1 MRLAHGFIAMLLIA
15 QGLAI
20 SACSVIYPLE
30 DQTDRWQAVGSPK
43 EPVRLAY
50 REEGHGKPVLLIHGL
65 GTNSYSWRHLW
76 PVLAKD
82 HRVISVDLKGFG
94 RSDKPFDDFYSVSDQ
109 ARLVSQFMEN
119 MALRDVT
126 VVGHS
131 FGGGVALM
139 MALDRR
145 SGAAGRIKRLVL
157 LNSIAYPQKIPSFF
171 KVLRTPVLGHLGATA
186 TLPEL
191 QTKAALMLAYHD
203 DSKSAAEMLPPIR
216 GRSTRRAAN
225 THWCARHSKSCPTTC
240 RLSPGAIAPFASPYS
255 LSGASTTRSCPLP
268 LVFGCTRPCR
278 IRSSIP
284 SISAATFRMKSSR
297 RRPRV
302 RYRNSCIGRVFGER
316 LATRSPSQ
324 PPIRVPSGWLGG
336 GAGGTVLQ

>member
-203 DSKSAAEMLPPIR
+203 DSKIR
-216 GRSTRRAAN
+216 GRDVAAYSRPLY
-225 THWCARHSKSCPTTC
+225 T
-240 RLSPGAIAPFASPYS
+240 PGGKHA
-255 LSGASTTRSCPLP
+255 
-268 LVFGCTRPCR
+268 LVRTAQQIVPDNL
-278 IRSSIP
+278 P
-284 SISAATFRMKSSR
+284 SIAR
-297 RRPRV
+297 
-302 RYRNSCIGRVFGER
+302 RYRTIRKPVFIIWCKHDKIVPIALGLRLHATLPNSEFHTIDQCGHIPHEE
-316 LATRSPSQ
+316 Q
-324 PPIRVPSGWLGG
+324 PQETARAIQEFLYR
-336 GAGGTVLQ
+336 

>member
-1 MRLAHGFIAMLLIA
+1 MRLAHGLIAMLLIG
-15 QGLAI
+15 QGLAV

-109 ARLVSQFMEN
+109 ARLVAQFMEN

-145 SGAAGRIKRLVL
+145 SGAAQRIKRLVL

-203 DSKSAAEMLPPIR
+203 DSKIR
-216 GRSTRRAAN
+216 GRDVAAYSRPLY
-225 THWCARHSKSCPTTC
+225 T
-240 RLSPGAIAPFASPYS
+240 PGGKHA
-255 LSGASTTRSCPLP
+255 
-268 LVFGCTRPCR
+268 LVRTAQQIVPDNL
-278 IRSSIP
+278 P
-284 SISAATFRMKSSR
+284 SIAR
-297 RRPRV
+297 
-302 RYRNSCIGRVFGER
+302 RYRTIRKPVFIIWCKHDKIVPIALGLRLHATLPNSEFHTIDQCGHIPHEE
-316 LATRSPSQ
+316 Q
-324 PPIRVPSGWLGG
+324 PQETSRAIQEFLYR
-336 GAGGTVLQ
+336 